1 MQRQNNVPRYE
12 VRTATLSDV
21 DSIIAIKQALP
32 PVGGERGG
40 GFILGSARELYCA
53 WLETAVVKVL
63 QVEQCVGGYA
73 ICLPDAMLRQSEL
86 WQKKDRIA
94 FSISID
100 SIVNEKI
107 AYFEQLA
114 VLPRYRRYVSSLLI
128 ATLDA
133 VFAQGHRHLFAT
145 TVCEPFHNYA
155 AQGLFKRGAAKTVG
169 YLREHYPK
177 HGTIVSQLHYV
188 QQRDYQHARAAWC
201 TSPRKEPDFQ

>member
-1 MQRQNNVPRYE
+1 MQSSLPKCT
-12 VRTATLSDV
+12 VRAATLSDV

-32 PVGGERGG
+32 PVDGGRGS

-73 ICLPDAMLRQSEL
+73 ICLPDAILRQSEL

-94 FSISID
+94 FSIPIA

-128 ATLDA
+128 AILDT
-133 VFAQGHRHLFAT
+133 VFAQGHLHLFAT
-145 TVCEPFHNYA
+145 TVCEPFNNYA
-155 AQGLFKRGAAKTVG
+155 AQGLFKRGAAQTVG
-169 YLREHYPK
+169 YLREHYPE

-188 QQRDYQHARAAWC
+188 QQHDYQRARDAWC
-201 TSPRKEPDFQ
+201 TSPSKEATFQ